1 MVGSTQLHK
10 VGHTIAIMLINQ
22 WCCHGE
28 MAIRGKTDGG
38 GGGEDKEIKDLNLL
52 PCKHYIEFNISGKN
66 DIVYT

>member
-1 MVGSTQLHK
+1 
-10 VGHTIAIMLINQ
+10 
-22 WCCHGE
+22 